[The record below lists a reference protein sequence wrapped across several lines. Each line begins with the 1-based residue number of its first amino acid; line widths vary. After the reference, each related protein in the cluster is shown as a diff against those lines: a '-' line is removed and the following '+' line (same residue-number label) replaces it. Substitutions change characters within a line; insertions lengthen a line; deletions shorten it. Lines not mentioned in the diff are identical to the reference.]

1 MRGPLAKFAATL
13 SICEGTLSL
22 VGENGV
28 PLEIEAEYLHMDA
41 TNILVAWAT
50 DCPAYSEDGR
60 VTPYFDGRQSHGS
73 TCDCNVWCELS
84 LGNN

>member
-1 MRGPLAKFAATL
+1 MKGPLSKFAATL

-22 VGENGV
+22 VDGNGAL
-28 PLEIEAEYLHMDA
+28 LEIEAEYLHMDA
-41 TNILVAWAT
+41 TNILVAWST

-73 TCDCNVWCELS
+73 TCDCDVWCELS
-84 LGNN
+84 IAKS

>member
-1 MRGPLAKFAATL
+1 MKGPLSKFPATL
-13 SICEGTLSL
+13 SVYEGTLSL

-50 DCPAYSEDGR
+50 DCPAYSKDGR

-73 TCDCNVWCELS
+73 TCDCNVCCELS
-84 LGNN
+84 IAKS

>member
-22 VGENGV
+22 VDGNGV

-84 LGNN
+84 IAKS

>member
-1 MRGPLAKFAATL
+1 MKGPLSKFPTTL
-13 SICEGTLSL
+13 SVYEGTLSL
-22 VGENGV
+22 VDGNGAL
-28 PLEIEAEYLHMDA
+28 LEIEAEYLHMDA

-50 DCPAYSEDGR
+50 DCPAYSKDGR

-84 LGNN
+84 IAKS

>member
-22 VGENGV
+22 VGENGAL
-28 PLEIEAEYLHMDA
+28 LEIEAEYLHMDA

-84 LGNN
+84 IAKS

>member
-41 TNILVAWAT
+41 TNVLVAWST
-50 DCPAYSEDGR
+50 DCPAYSKDGK

-73 TCDCNVWCELS
+73 TCDRDVWCELS

>member
-28 PLEIEAEYLHMDA
+28 PLEIEAEYLHMEA
-41 TNILVAWAT
+41 TNVLVAWST
-50 DCPAYSEDGR
+50 DCPAYSKDGK

-73 TCDCNVWCELS
+73 TCDRDVWCELS